1 MRTSEVL
8 RTGRRARYVLGQGRG
23 MIDTRHAAKH
33 KAEEKN
39 EKRRRIVV
47 CELGR
52 VVQTKGVGSVRW
64 YRRRSGVFHRL
75 ACVPLDHVQTV

>member
-23 MIDTRHAAKH
+23 MIDTRHAARD

-39 EKRRRIVV
+39 EKRRKLVV
-47 CELGR
+47 CEMGR
-52 VVQTKGVGSVRW
+52 GIQTKSVRSV
-64 YRRRSGVFHRL
+64 R
-75 ACVPLDHVQTV
+75 